1 MGKYTFISREA
12 TGLISSVLGDV
23 VYCGSAVICGFR
35 TSQEL
40 LILIRVCSWQVFTSR
55 VCCELCP
62 SWSPRGDGAEWGS
75 VAAALWGDV
84 FYVVLGSCR
93 GHFGGDRW
101 GLLFPVSPGAL
112 GAAVIKSNTTLGECS
127 WLQPRGRWMC
137 PAPSEGGQLQFK
149 LGAWSSP
156 GCRRVW

>member
-1 MGKYTFISREA
+1 MSSAPLGAPEGMGLS
-12 TGLISSVLGDV
+12 G
-23 VYCGSAVICGFR
+23 
-35 TSQEL
+35 
-40 LILIRVCSWQVFTSR
+40 
-55 VCCELCP
+55 
-62 SWSPRGDGAEWGS
+62 GS

-84 FYVVLGSCR
+84 FYVVLGSWR

-112 GAAVIKSNTTLGECS
+112 GAAVIKSSITLGECS

-149 LGAWSSP
+149 LGAGAALAAEGS
-156 GCRRVW
+156 GEVLFDV